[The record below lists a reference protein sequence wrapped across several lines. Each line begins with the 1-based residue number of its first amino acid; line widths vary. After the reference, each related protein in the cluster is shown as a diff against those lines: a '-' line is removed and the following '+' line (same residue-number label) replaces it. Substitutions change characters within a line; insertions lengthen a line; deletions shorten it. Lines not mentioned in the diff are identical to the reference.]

1 MLEQVKLREKKQSR
15 FSVFVQFYS
24 SFFRVVS
31 KNRMTYKQINY
42 GSDTLG
48 SEDFI
53 DHPGLNQVPF

>member
-1 MLEQVKLREKKQSR
+1 
-15 FSVFVQFYS
+15 
-24 SFFRVVS
+24 
-31 KNRMTYKQINY
+31 MTYKQINY